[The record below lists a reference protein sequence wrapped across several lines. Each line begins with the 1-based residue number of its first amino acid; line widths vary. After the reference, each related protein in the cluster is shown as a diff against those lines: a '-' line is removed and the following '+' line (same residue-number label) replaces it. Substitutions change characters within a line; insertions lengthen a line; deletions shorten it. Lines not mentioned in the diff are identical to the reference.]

1 MIFVIRLPEIVQ
13 DYSVITTCTPYLKLD
28 NHDHFPWISKKL
40 SRMIQKFVIYL
51 EIPIK
56 PDNPY
61 RNLHVEVWENQ
72 VLTFSGHKTSCSSKA
87 WPFCR
92 VRIQP
97 PHHLPL
103 SSCTISRYPGSSGS
117 NKCYLIR
124 ATTSSFITLK
134 LITVIGDKSGKPQVV
149 AKTWSLEARSQTFLF
164 FRQIRG
170 IFCSPLVLS
179 LPDFFR

>member
-1 MIFVIRLPEIVQ
+1 MILVTRLPEIFQ

-28 NHDHFPWISKKL
+28 NHDHFPWIFKKL
-40 SRMIQKFVIYL
+40 TRMIQKFVIYL

-72 VLTFSGHKTSCSSKA
+72 VLTFSSHKTSCSSIA
-87 WPFCR
+87 WPFFL
-92 VRIQP
+92 VRIRP

-134 LITVIGDKSGKPQVV
+134 LITVIGDKSSKPQVV
-149 AKTWSLEARSQTFLF
+149 AKTWSLGARSQTFLF
-164 FRQIRG
+164 LDKYGGFSALR
-170 IFCSPLVLS
+170 
-179 LPDFFR
+179 